1 MHDNLEKLKAKFSNR
16 CLSNFSIQAFMLIR
30 KQYIFELKVFKLE
43 EPQTQMLGPSS
54 KLFCS
59 FSFEVNNNRGKDIT
73 GFDIYEWI
81 ESGVVG

>member
-1 MHDNLEKLKAKFSNR
+1 M
-16 CLSNFSIQAFMLIR
+16 SNFPIQAFIILR
-30 KQYIFELKVFKLE
+30 KNTVPIYLSKLKVFKLE
-43 EPQTQMLGPSS
+43 EPQTQMWGQSS

>member
-1 MHDNLEKLKAKFSNR
+1 M
-16 CLSNFSIQAFMLIR
+16 SNFLTQAFMILR
-30 KQYIFELKVFKLE
+30 NQFIFKLKVFNLE
-43 EPQTQMLGPSS
+43 DTQNRMWGPTS